1 MMKETAMTKAT
12 KKTKVT
18 KKTTATTKRFLVFA
32 GDNHYPGGGW
42 EDFKGSAGT
51 KQAATK
57 LLLSLRGW
65 EWAHVVN
72 IKTGEIVEELYDR
85 CLVK

>member
-1 MMKETAMTKAT
+1 MTKAT
-12 KKTKVT
+12 K
-18 KKTTATTKRFLVFA
+18 AITKRFLVFA
-32 GDNHYPGGGW
+32 GDNHYPCGGW

-65 EWAHVVN
+65 EWGQVVDT
-72 IKTGEIVEELYDR
+72 KTNEVVEQYYDSIR
-85 CLVK
+85 PPLWSTRRQK